1 MKRISNVNSFSTIID
16 RLIIENL
23 KIFQFIESGDLKKAD
38 DQNDIISELKNEL
51 DIIFDEIKSNSY
63 DSISEQRTFT
73 TSDNVFLNLFL
84 LSLNNYSIAK
94 GDKLKLKEIKK
105 NEIDVEKLKLYIDFV
120 RSNLELRSHAKNNLE
135 KI

>member
-1 MKRISNVNSFSTIID
+1 MKRMSNVNSFSAIID

-23 KIFQFIESGDLKKAD
+23 KIFQFIENGDLEKAD

-84 LSLNNYSIAK
+84 LSLNNYSISK
-94 GDKLKLKEIKK
+94 GDKLKLEEIKK
-105 NEIDVEKLKLYIDFV
+105 DEIDVEKLKLYIEFV
-120 RSNLELRSHAKNNLE
+120 RSNLELRSHSKNNLE
-135 KI
+135 YL

>member
-1 MKRISNVNSFSTIID
+1 MSNVNSFSAIID

-23 KIFQFIESGDLKKAD
+23 KIFQFIENGDLEKAD

-84 LSLNNYSIAK
+84 LSLNNYSISK
-94 GDKLKLKEIKK
+94 GDKLKLEEIKK
-105 NEIDVEKLKLYIDFV
+105 DEIDVEKLKLYIEFV
-120 RSNLELRSHAKNNLE
+120 RSNLELRSHSKNNLE
-135 KI
+135 YL

>member
-1 MKRISNVNSFSTIID
+1 MKRMSNVNSFSTIID

-23 KIFQFIESGDLKKAD
+23 KIFQFIENGDLEKAD

-94 GDKLKLKEIKK
+94 GDKLKLEEIKK
-105 NEIDVEKLKLYIDFV
+105 DEIDVEKLKLYIEFV
-120 RSNLELRSHAKNNLE
+120 RSNLELRSHSKNNLE
-135 KI
+135 IL